1 VNRDALLLLLS
12 KDAGIPLDVAIAV
25 RDYRDGLPETSPE
38 GHDEI
43 KNLDQLVAEVGAE
56 QEPAFGSGSGNQ
68 IEGSGSG
75 NADAIGDTPGPSFTE
90 EHKEMLDPCG
100 VAGPARDVLLRHS
113 RPDGTAERATDR
125 FPQRRTD

>member
-1 VNRDALLLLLS
+1 MLLLLS

-25 RDYRDGLPETSPE
+25 RDYRDGLPKTSPE
-38 GHDEI
+38 GHVEI
-43 KNLDQLVAEVGAE
+43 KNLDQLVAEVGAQ

-75 NADAIGDTPGPSFTE
+75 NPEGIGDTPGPSFTE

-100 VAGPARDVLLRHS
+100 VPARDPARDFPLWHS
-113 RPDGTAERATDR
+113 RPDATAK
-125 FPQRRTD
+125 